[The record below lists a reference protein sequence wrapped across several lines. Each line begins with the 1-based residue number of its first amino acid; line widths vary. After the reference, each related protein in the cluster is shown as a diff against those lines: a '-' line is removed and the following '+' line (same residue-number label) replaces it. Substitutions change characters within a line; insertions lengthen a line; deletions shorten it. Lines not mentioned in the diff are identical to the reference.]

1 MRQFPAASRLAVTL
15 TTATALLSISV
26 PAGGA
31 PTPARAVRISAGAGT
46 TCALLS
52 TGTVRCWGYNVQG
65 QLGDGMPRATIH
77 SSTVPV
83 TVRGLAGVRAISQG
97 GFHGCALGGAGAVRC
112 WGWNNLGQL
121 GSGDTGSQHNVPVG
135 VRGLGSG
142 VVSVSAGGA
151 HTCAV
156 TSAGAVKCWGGNG
169 NWQLGITDQR
179 GSRVPV
185 DVPGLG
191 SGFTAVVAGGGASTN
206 GGTTCAL
213 TAGRGVKCLGI
224 NPGNGANGCCS
235 TTPVDVAGLTSGV
248 ASLGAGDGTTCAIT
262 TAGALKCWG
271 DNSWGKLGDGTGTR
285 RASPV
290 DVLGLSSG
298 AKQVVVGQAHTCAL
312 TTAGGVKCWGFNR
325 DGQVGN
331 GTRRDQGPMTPVDV
345 VGLRSGVVQ
354 IAAGQAHTCA
364 LLTTGRVKCWGDGST
379 GALGR
384 GSRLDSPVPVDVR
397 LGTTAPATAGGG
409 NAAVRTFVSRL
420 EPILVESAA
429 GRRELAA
436 AISAGLRCSI
446 STQAAAGRIARVV
459 DNRNRLLLRLSQV
472 SAPTT
477 RAAQAVA
484 LLRVGLQHSIEA
496 DRRYRDGFLASR
508 GARCPLPRNAS
519 FVAAGRSDT
528 LASAAKRRFVAAYN
542 PLARQV
548 NRRTWS
554 ASEI

>member
-1 MRQFPAASRLAVTL
+1 MRQFPAALRVVLTL
-15 TTATALLSISV
+15 STATALLSISA

-31 PTPARAVRISAGAGT
+31 PAPVRAVRISAGAGT
-46 TCALLS
+46 TCALMS

-65 QLGDGMPRATIH
+65 QLGDGKPRATIH

-83 TVRGLAGVRAISQG
+83 SVSGLTGVRAISQG
-97 GFHGCALGGAGAVRC
+97 GFHGCAISGAGALRC

-121 GSGDTGSQHNVPVG
+121 GSGDAGYQHDVPVA

-169 NWQLGITDQR
+169 NWQLGIADQR
-179 GSRVPV
+179 GSRIPV
-185 DVPGLG
+185 DVPSLG
-191 SGFTAVVAGGGASTN
+191 SGFTAVVAGGGPSTN

-213 TAGRGVKCLGI
+213 TAGRGVKCLGV

-235 TTPVDVAGLTSGV
+235 TVPVDVTGLTSGV
-248 ASLGAGDGTTCAIT
+248 VSLGAGDGNTCAIT

-290 DVLGLSSG
+290 DVVGLSSG
-298 AKQVVVGQAHTCAL
+298 VKQFAGGQAHSCVL

-331 GTRRDQGPMTPVDV
+331 GSRGDQGPMTPVDV
-345 VGLRSGVVQ
+345 VGLRSGVAQ

-364 LLTTGRVKCWGDGST
+364 LLVTGRVKCWGDGST

-384 GSRLDSPVPVDVR
+384 GNYLDSPVPVDVR
-397 LGTTAPATAGGG
+397 LGTAAAPAGGG

-420 EPILVESAA
+420 EPILVASAA

-472 SAPTT
+472 SAPTS
-477 RAAQAVA
+477 RASQAVA
-484 LLRVGLQHSIEA
+484 SLRVGLQHSIEA

-508 GARCPLPRNAS
+508 GARCPLPRNES

-542 PLARQV
+542 PLARLV
-548 NRRTWS
+548 HRRTWS
-554 ASEI
+554 AGEI